1 MKRFLRLALAAAL
14 ALAPIAVPTNDVR
27 AAASLQVLHVWLCA
41 PESPVGPSGP
51 RQVVN
56 TSSTASPQPSYGLN
70 SSGCAL
76 FANADVGFFLSQG
89 YTVGVNEGV
98 VQQNAI
104 TANQTGTTS
113 TLVLPAYAFVK
124 YIIVEETAGNAITG
138 GVNVGDSGSATRF
151 LSGTAVGANANVVVV
166 PTNLNG
172 SSSTGIPTADTI
184 LVVAA
189 TSFNSASVNV
199 SVIYGYY

>member
-1 MKRFLRLALAAAL
+1 MKRFLRLLLAGCL
-14 ALAPIAVPTNDVR
+14 ALAPIVVPTNDVR
-27 AAASLQVLHVWLCA
+27 AAASNQILHIWLCA
-41 PESPVGPSGP
+41 PDVAGGVQGP
-51 RQVVN
+51 RVVVN
-56 TSSTASPQPSYGLN
+56 TSSTASPQPSYQTN
-70 SSGCAL
+70 SQGCAL
-76 FANADVGFFLSQG
+76 FNNADVGFFLSQG
-89 YTVGVNEGV
+89 FTVGVNEGV
-98 VQQNAI
+98 IQQNAI
-104 TANQTGTTS
+104 TANQSGTTS
-113 TLVLPAYAFVK
+113 TLVLPAYAFIK

-172 SSSTGIPTADTI
+172 SSSTGVPTADTI

-189 TSFNSASVNV
+189 TSFNSASINV